1 MALVRTK
8 TVKET
13 KKLAY
18 LSNIYQKIGGKNEV
32 KRGKKRKKSD
42 LSKIKADN
50 ITISKQEIIQSFLYV
65 SFIMAFAA
73 LGYILAKL
81 IQ

>member
-1 MALVRTK
+1 MALIRTK

-18 LSNIYQKIGGKNEV
+18 LSNVYKTIDQINKV
-32 KRGKKRKKSD
+32 KTVKKKKTASA
-42 LSKIKADN
+42 KIKTN
-50 ITISKQEIIQSFLYV
+50 NVTISKQEIIKDALSF
-65 SFIMAFAA
+65 SFTLAFAA